1 MIAALAIIALGTT
14 ACKSG
19 DRTDAGETNY
29 DGRTVYYCDRDTDDT
44 PTIFARTPSGIP
56 LAIIRWE
63 SDFFSEA
70 GYTPEK
76 RCEIV
81 SAKFEKYRLEGILRY
96 ITTGKENGQRVI
108 CVSSDYGGR
117 CQGTLW
123 TLKKDDDASDLID
136 QLFKVGH
143 LSGVPPLSQSSDGSS
158 QSSQSSDDSSQVS
171 QVYIDIDEILR
182 KAAEKQ

>member
-1 MIAALAIIALGTT
+1 MNNKCRKILLAAVAIIALGTT
-14 ACKSG
+14 ACKS
-19 DRTDAGETNY
+19 DSSSDAGKPND
-29 DGRTVYYCDRDTDDT
+29 DGRTVYYCDRASDGT
-44 PTIFARTPSGIP
+44 PATFGRSTRGS
-56 LAIIRWE
+56 LALIRWE
-63 SDFFSEA
+63 SNFFTDA
-70 GYTPEK
+70 GYSPEK

-81 SAKFEKYRLEGILRY
+81 SAKFEKYRLEGILNY

-108 CVSSDYGGR
+108 CVSRDYGGR

-158 QSSQSSDDSSQVS
+158 QF
-171 QVYIDIDEILR
+171 YIDIDEILR